1 MLREK
6 NTIMAESTIH
16 IPKNAEHFQLPSFDA
31 VIPAFV
37 RYDSNLSNN
46 AKLLYG
52 EIRALTNAYGFCWA
66 SNEYFAA
73 LYQVDVRTIKRWLE
87 NLENAGHIVQ
97 TKERD
102 DETHKLVRIIRLAF
116 PAQEEPSKKMDKNVQ
131 KNGQKC
137 PKKMDKNVHNN
148 NTRINNNKDIYSARA
163 RVTQKK
169 TNSKDKFNNFQQREH
184 PPGYWDEL
192 ENKLCFGTK
201 ARDGDSS

>member
-1 MLREK
+1 
-6 NTIMAESTIH
+6 MAESIH
-16 IPKNAEHFQLPSFDA
+16 IPKNTEQVQFPSFDA
-31 VIPAFV
+31 VIPAYV
-37 RYDSNLSNN
+37 RYDPKLSNN

-52 EIRALTNAYGFCWA
+52 ELRALTNAYGFCWA

-102 DETHKLVRIIRLAF
+102 DETHKLVRIIRLSF

-137 PKKMDKNVHNN
+137 PKKMDKIVHSN
-148 NTRINNNKDIYSARA
+148 NTSNNNKDIYSARA

-169 TNSKDKFNNFQQREH
+169 PNSKNNFNNFQQREY
-184 PPGYWDEL
+184 PPDFYNQLEL
-192 ENKLCFGTK
+192 AIWNNPHGKF
-201 ARDGDSS
+201 ARAGDSS